1 MNGSAEDRRLTP
13 RHNISIPLKYR
24 LWRSKFHSELGRSL
38 NISEAGVYFATR
50 SQIETGELIEVRLRM
65 PEEVSSEAPTEWL
78 CTGQVVR
85 VDRAGS
91 VYGIGV
97 RFDCYRV
104 ARPLGITTMH
114 AAASL
119 RSGYSLR

>member
-1 MNGSAEDRRLTP
+1 MKESSEDRRLVS

-24 LWRSKFHSELGRSL
+24 LWRSELHSELGRSL

-50 SQIETGELIEVRLRM
+50 SKIETGQLIEVRLKM
-65 PEEVSSEAPTEWL
+65 PWEVANEAPTEWL

-97 RFDCYRV
+97 RFDCYEV
-104 ARPLGITTMH
+104 ARPLGTTTMH

-119 RSGYSLR
+119 RAEYPVL